1 MVPFLCFLGAVSVFS
16 RRRFLKFIF
25 IIFTKGRL
33 IQEKNVNSKNEK
45 VKMIFT
51 FDRFTI
57 LYDVKT
63 SKSKNIF
70 TKMICLIA

>member
-1 MVPFLCFLGAVSVFS
+1 MIIVS
-16 RRRFLKFIF
+16 
-25 IIFTKGRL
+25 KGRL
-33 IQEKNVNSKNEK
+33 KEEKNVNSKNEK

-70 TKMICLIA
+70 TKINNLIA